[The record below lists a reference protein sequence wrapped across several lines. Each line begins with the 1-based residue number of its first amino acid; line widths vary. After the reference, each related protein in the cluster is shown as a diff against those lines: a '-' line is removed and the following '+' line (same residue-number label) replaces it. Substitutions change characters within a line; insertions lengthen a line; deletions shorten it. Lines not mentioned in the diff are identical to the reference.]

1 MGLKQATRLD
11 EGPLDFMRGA
21 AGAAGQKIAQSGV
34 GRAVGDVVNAGKQAS
49 AIGNLQQQI
58 MQFAKTVAMIDKLK
72 QAEANV
78 EVQGDRQEPTMDKP
92 ADQQQ
97 DAAPQ
102 SGGVAQAFRTQG
114 KPRGRQ
120 GKYGPEW
127 TFDSFLRTLYSD
139 EQKLDEG
146 VMDFMKGA
154 AGAAWG
160 KAAAAVKEYG
170 DRPSI
175 VKDLYHAGKAASD
188 AGNARR
194 TEMKS
199 AEATQTAMK
208 QLEGILAQIKA
219 LGPQAGKQA
228 IMQATQKM
236 GPQGQRI
243 AKMIMVNAGKRGI
256 KL

>member
-49 AIGNLQQQI
+49 AVGNLQQQI
-58 MQFAKTVAMIDKLK
+58 MQFAKTIATIDKLK

-78 EVQGDRQEPTMDKP
+78 EVQGNRQEPTMDQP
-92 ADQQQ
+92 ASQQQ
-97 DAAPQ
+97 DAPET
-102 SGGVAQAFRTQG
+102 GGVAQAFRTQG
-114 KPRGRQ
+114 KPRVRP
-120 GKYGPEW
+120 GKYGHEW

-194 TEMKS
+194 TEKKS
-199 AEATQTAMK
+199 AEATQVAMK